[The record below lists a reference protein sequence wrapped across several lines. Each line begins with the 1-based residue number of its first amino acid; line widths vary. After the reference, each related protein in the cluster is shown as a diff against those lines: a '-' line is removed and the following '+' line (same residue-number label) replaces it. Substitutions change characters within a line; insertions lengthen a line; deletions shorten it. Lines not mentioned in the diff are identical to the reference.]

1 MILSGKRAYVS
12 TFSGSIFLKG
22 FCFVLGN
29 DIMGILLVRAGDL
42 DGIKKRH
49 LPGINKMEEK

>member
-1 MILSGKRAYVS
+1 
-12 TFSGSIFLKG
+12 
-22 FCFVLGN
+22 VLGN